1 MISIS
6 ELEKIAWGRLADAE
20 WLIKGQRFD
29 SAIYLCG
36 YCLEIAFKARLC
48 KDANRSDFPETSAEF
63 KLHNLKNWQVHSL
76 TDLAKSSALY
86 GVIKKKYK
94 REFYS
99 VQTIWNVEIRY
110 KTSYLSKEDANDFL
124 NAVKILLKVIL

>member
-6 ELEKIAWGRLADAE
+6 ELEKIANERLADAE

-48 KDANRSDFPETSAEF
+48 KDANRLDFPETSPEF
-63 KLHNLKNWQVHSL
+63 KLHNLKQWQTHSL
-76 TDLAKSSALY
+76 TDLAKLCSIY
-86 GVIKKKYK
+86 GTIKKKHWQ
-94 REFYS
+94 EWTL
-99 VQTIWNVEIRY
+99 VQTTWAVEIRY
-110 KTSYLSKEDANDFL
+110 KISAKTKEEANDFI
-124 NAVKILLKVIL
+124 NAIKVLLKVIL

>member
-29 SAIYLCG
+29 GAIYLCG

-48 KDANRSDFPETSAEF
+48 KDANRADFPETSAEF
-63 KLHNLKNWQVHSL
+63 KQQNLKHWQTHSL
-76 TDLAKSSALY
+76 KELSELCHLDR
-86 GVIKKKYK
+86 IFKKKYK
-94 REFYS
+94 REFFTIRRIWS
-99 VQTIWNVEIRY
+99 VEMRY
-110 KTSYLSKEDANDFL
+110 KLSYLQKEDAEDFL
-124 NAVKILLKVIL
+124 AAIKTLLKVVL